1 MEGGTAIASGACATP
16 VTVASP
22 SVVTTDV
29 IMVGFNGDETA
40 VTGYIPGAML
50 TIVPYP
56 TAGNVNFKLC
66 NNTASSITPTAIT
79 INWRVQR

>member
-1 MEGGTAIASGACATP
+1 
-16 VTVASP
+16 
-22 SVVTTDV
+22 
-29 IMVGFNGDETA
+29 
-40 VTGYIPGAML
+40 ML

-79 INWRVQR
+79 INWRVNR